1 MNFRLIVFSGVVT
14 AIVGLVMGVAIAQM
28 THRSYNPKSPARYA
42 VLGSSMGLGIGAAQE
57 ALRQLKARAEAEQD

>member
-1 MNFRLIVFSGVVT
+1 
-14 AIVGLVMGVAIAQM
+14 MGVAIAQM